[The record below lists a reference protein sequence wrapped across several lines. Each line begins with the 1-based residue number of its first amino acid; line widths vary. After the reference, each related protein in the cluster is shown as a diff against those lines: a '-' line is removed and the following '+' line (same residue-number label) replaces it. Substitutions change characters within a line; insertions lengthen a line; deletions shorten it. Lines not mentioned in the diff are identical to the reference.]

1 MESGN
6 PGWLPYSQSD
16 PNNMQLNRW
25 VFDGFYSA
33 IEGASVQTSSGYET
47 LEPGAYSSP
56 GWWGYTA
63 GGVIYGGAMYGQTI
77 PNTFEWTSDSYP
89 NGDTNTQVVGYWPS
103 YASGECASGWTSASH
118 YPAAFFGGQGK
129 TADCAIAWQ
138 FIGGPNDYDQV
149 HVSNLTSYWDN
160 PCH

>member
-1 MESGN
+1 
-6 PGWLPYSQSD
+6 
-16 PNNMQLNRW
+16 
-25 VFDGFYSA
+25 
-33 IEGASVQTSSGYET
+33 
-47 LEPGAYSSP
+47 
-56 GWWGYTA
+56 
-63 GGVIYGGAMYGQTI
+63 MYGQTI

-149 HVSNLTSYWDN
+149 HVSNLTSYWN
-160 PCH
+160 SPCH

>member
-63 GGVIYGGAMYGQTI
+63 GGVIYGG
-77 PNTFEWTSDSYP
+77 
-89 NGDTNTQVVGYWPS
+89 GDVRTNHP
-103 YASGECASGWTSASH
+103 
-118 YPAAFFGGQGK
+118 
-129 TADCAIAWQ
+129 
-138 FIGGPNDYDQV
+138 
-149 HVSNLTSYWDN
+149 
-160 PCH
+160 